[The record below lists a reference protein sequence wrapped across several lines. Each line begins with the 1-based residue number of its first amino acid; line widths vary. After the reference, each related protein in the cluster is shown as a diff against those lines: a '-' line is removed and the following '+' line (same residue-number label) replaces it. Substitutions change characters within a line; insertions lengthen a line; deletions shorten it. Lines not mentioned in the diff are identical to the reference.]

1 MSSLKLWKVTSTG
14 MSSLSA
20 SGVCGQP
27 TILVIIRGPSSSC
40 TTAIE
45 CGPTQIDVYA
55 AFDFVVTA
63 EHLPDWV
70 GDKTIKQREPL
81 LRIVSHLAN
90 GAKHFRAT
98 DPRHRSVRDV
108 RVEPG
113 VFDLDVFQHD
123 AFDVGKLV
131 VDLDGDEAAAFGPSL
146 GIPEL
151 ADQVLAFWRSRV

>member
-1 MSSLKLWKVTSTG
+1 MSYLNEKEGFRRAFSGWTGELKTPADLLGKLEHDRDR
-14 MSSLSA
+14 MRA
-20 SGVCGQP
+20 DP
-27 TILVIIRGPSSSC
+27 
-40 TTAIE
+40 
-45 CGPTQIDVYA
+45 IDVYA

-123 AFDVGKLV
+123 AFVVGKLV